1 MIFLAVGALAIGAAV
16 GAGVTYTRRALDR
29 LQLAFEPDEL
39 HWARTAD
46 GWELPMGR
54 YLPKG
59 PRAVAE
65 PVILCHGLGANR
77 FNLDL
82 NERYSVARYLAR
94 HGYECFVVELRGS
107 GIARR
112 WSPGGHYAFK
122 FDDLAQT
129 DVPALIA
136 KARELSGAGRVL
148 WVGHSKG
155 GIVQYAYCGMGVP
168 RPELAGVVAVGSPLI
183 SGDTGFSPR
192 VRSVMINASR
202 MMMLDAIY
210 TAPVLKAL
218 APLSGAGLLPTE
230 GVRYMASAANID
242 RDVSA
247 WAMANLLGNLSSG
260 VTRQFA
266 RWIET
271 GRFTSWDGAIDY
283 EKGLATSRVPFLLL
297 AGTHDLLGTPA
308 SLRNAK
314 RAMRAADADG
324 LVDFV
329 LAGKE
334 NGYSCDYGHGD
345 LILGRCAPD
354 EIFPAIEGWLR
365 RRGTAC

>member
-1 MIFLAVGALAIGAAV
+1 MIFLAVGALALGAAV
-16 GAGVTYTRRALDR
+16 GAGVTATRRALGR
-29 LQLAFEPDEL
+29 LQLPFEPDEL

-54 YLPKG
+54 YLPLG
-59 PRAVAE
+59 PRAVKE

-82 NERYSVARYLAR
+82 NERYSVARYLAKR
-94 HGYECFVVELRGS
+94 GYECFVVELRGS

-112 WSPGGHYAFK
+112 WSPGRHYSFN

-129 DVPALIA
+129 DVPAMIG
-136 KARELSGAGRVL
+136 KAREVSGAERVL

-155 GIVQYAYCGMGVP
+155 GIVQYAYCGMGIA
-168 RPELAGVVAVGSPLI
+168 RPEIAGVVAVGSPLV
-183 SGDTGFSPR
+183 GHETFSPNVKR
-192 VRSVMINASR
+192 VMIGATR
-202 MMMLDAIY
+202 LMLLDAIY
-210 TAPVLKAL
+210 TAPVVKAL
-218 APLSGAGLLPTE
+218 APMREAGLLPAE
-230 GVRYMASAANID
+230 GIRYLASAANID

-247 WAMANLLGNLSSG
+247 WAMANLLGNMSTG

-266 RWIET
+266 LWMET
-271 GRFTSWDGAIDY
+271 GRFTSWDRTIDY
-283 EKGLATSRVPFLLL
+283 EAGLATSRVPFLLL
-297 AGTHDLLGTPA
+297 AGTHDRLGTPD
-308 SLRNAK
+308 SLRAAK
-314 RAMRAADADG
+314 RAMRDADAAG
-324 LVDFV
+324 LVEFV

-334 NGYSCDYGHGD
+334 HGYSCDYGHGD